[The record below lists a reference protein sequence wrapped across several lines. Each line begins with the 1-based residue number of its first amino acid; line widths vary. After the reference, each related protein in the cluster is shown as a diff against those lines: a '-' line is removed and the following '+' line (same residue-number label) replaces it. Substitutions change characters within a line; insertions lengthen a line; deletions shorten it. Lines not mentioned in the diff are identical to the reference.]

1 MTRGEA
7 IRLLRV
13 ECNLSLR
20 EVAAAAQLTHV
31 RLGELE
37 RGVEDPTP
45 ELVAALAI
53 VMARLVE
60 PKQKA
65 RASRFGNQVAMGGK
79 VAEIRAEVD
88 RQLDFARVAAGKR
101 GARFEELTTVKLPQP
116 DQEQLNSGVVDLSTN
131 PGYVSGWAL
140 QLRGSEI
147 ARVLVRREGLSEWK
161 VTTEP
166 APGFWENS
174 DEG

>member
-1 MTRGEA
+1 MNRGEA
-7 IRLLRV
+7 IRLVRV

-20 EVAAAAQLTHV
+20 EVAKGAGMSHV
-31 RLGELE
+31 HLGEIE
-37 RGVEDPTP
+37 RGVVTPDPVVSWEIFLT
-45 ELVAALAI
+45 
-53 VMARLVE
+53 MARLVE

-65 RASRFGNQVAMGGK
+65 RAERFGNHVTMGGK

-101 GARFEELTTVKLPQP
+101 GAKFSELTTVKLPQP

-140 QLRGSEI
+140 QFNGREI
-147 ARVLVRREGLSEWK
+147 ARVLVRREGLADWK